1 MEGRLD
7 TARLNFPSPGACGM
21 TPQNTILVVDDE
33 DPLRLSLSLILQKEN
48 YRVETAANAKDALEY
63 LQLHE
68 YDLMFLD
75 LNMPGMSGIDLLVEV
90 HRQVPHMPVLILT
103 AHAALESAIQA
114 VRLGARDYLIKPVEP
129 VLILARVA
137 EILAE
142 SEQPARKKENV
153 DQLQGLLAELQKM
166 EGEDTSPTKSLA
178 ALSPA
183 NPAHFLKKGGFEL
196 DLHARQAA
204 LDGKYIP
211 VAGIYFDYLNT
222 LLRHAPK
229 VVAYKTLVKES
240 QGYDVAV
247 AEARDLARWRIHE
260 LRKIIEAD
268 PERPQYILTVR
279 GIGYRL
285 AI

>member
-1 MEGRLD
+1 
-7 TARLNFPSPGACGM
+7 M
-21 TPQNTILVVDDE
+21 TPSNTILVVDDE

-48 YRVETAANAKDALEY
+48 YRVQTAATAEEALDD
-63 LQLHE
+63 LKLHE

-75 LNMPGMSGIDLLVEV
+75 LSLPGMSGIDLLLEV
-90 HRQVPHMPVLILT
+90 HKLFPHMPVLILT

-129 VLILARVA
+129 LALLARVA

-142 SEQPARKKENV
+142 SEQPARKKEIV
-153 DQLQGLLAELQKM
+153 GQIHALLAELQKM
-166 EGEDTSPTKSLA
+166 EGEETTPTGIATPNSTRL
-178 ALSPA
+178 
-183 NPAHFLKKGGFEL
+183 LKKGNFEL
-196 DLHARQAA
+196 DLHARHVV

-211 VAGIYFDYLNT
+211 VTGIYFDYLST

-229 VVAYKTLVKES
+229 AVEYKTLVKES
-240 QGYDVAV
+240 QGYEVAT

-268 PERPQYILTVR
+268 PEQPHYILTVR
-279 GIGYRL
+279 GTGYRL
-285 AI
+285 EV